1 MVSTCQHWFL
11 VGNETRSIE
20 TALLGWAGIV
30 GLVVGYDAWALAT
43 GNQTLS
49 AAFWSTKSHPV
60 WGTLLGVAWG
70 GLTWHLMFG
79 DRQVAPDRLHEVYV
93 AVHPFYIGRN
103 WLVKRRK

>member
-49 AAFWSTKSHPV
+49 AAFGALRV
-60 WGTLLGVAWG
+60 IL
-70 GLTWHLMFG
+70 FG
-79 DRQVAPDRLHEVYV
+79 ALC
-93 AVHPFYIGRN
+93 
-103 WLVKRRK
+103 LV